1 MLVFKQL
8 FTFFK
13 ECYSIVFFSPKKWVT
28 VWATFFAKIS
38 RFAVG
43 IYGSKRFDVDVLDF
57 QMRNFVICCWATVLA
72 TF

>member
-13 ECYSIVFFSPKKWVT
+13 EGYSIVIFSPKKWVT

-38 RFAVG
+38 RFAEG
-43 IYGSKRFDVDVLDF
+43 IYGSKEV
-57 QMRNFVICCWATVLA
+57 
-72 TF
+72 